1 MYPKLTEQRGSAL
14 VIAVFIIVIMLLLAL
29 GISRLLRSGS
39 ETVVYEVQGTRT
51 LFAAQS
57 ALELAL
63 TQLYPLNSGT
73 AACAALTTDYS
84 FSSGALASCSATVSC
99 LAYTDTS
106 PGEATL
112 FQLSST
118 ATCNAG
124 SVQTQRT
131 VRIEVRE

>member
-1 MYPKLTEQRGSAL
+1 MYPKLTNQRGSAL
-14 VIAVFIIVIMLLLAL
+14 VIAVFIIVVMLLLAL

-63 TQLYPLNSGT
+63 TQLYPLNSST
-73 AACAALTTDYS
+73 TNCAALTTNYS
-84 FSSGALASCSATVSC
+84 FSASALASCSAIVSC
-99 LAYTDTS
+99 QAYTDPS
-106 PGEATL
+106 PGETTL

-118 ATCNAG
+118 ATCQAG
-124 SVQTQRT
+124 GVQTQRT
-131 VRIEVRE
+131 VRIEVR